1 MSIVERAL
9 QKAQSLAPGRQ
20 ADRRVAPPPVVR
32 PPREFTPVT
41 HRQMKL
47 DRTHLRAQG
56 ALPPLEHER
65 QLAEQY
71 RRIKRP
77 LVAYAQQPGEV
88 EAVATRHL
96 ILVASA
102 IPGEGKTFT
111 SINLAINLALEKDMS
126 VVLVDADIAKPH
138 VSELFGLRGERGLFD
153 ALADENLDAE
163 TLILDTDVPNLSFLP
178 AGVANDGSA
187 ELLASHRM
195 NALMQ
200 QVVARDPRRLV
211 VIDSPPLL
219 LTNESRELVNVAGQ
233 VVLVVRSAST
243 EQHAVTEAVG
253 LIPDGKNVGLIL
265 NQVDPAS
272 PDVQIYG
279 YGRYGN
285 AYPQQG
291 TTTAPSQE
299 P

>member
-9 QKAQSLAPGRQ
+9 QKAQSLVPGRQ
-20 ADRRVAPPPVVR
+20 AERRVAPPVVR
-32 PPREFTPVT
+32 PPREFPPVT

-47 DRTHLRAQG
+47 DRAHLRAQG

-77 LVAYAQQPGEV
+77 LVAYAQQPGDV

-153 ALADENLDAE
+153 ALADETIDAE
-163 TLILDTDVPNLSFLP
+163 TLIVDTDVPNLSFLP

-200 QVVARDPRRLV
+200 QVVARDPRRLI

-219 LTNESRELVNVAGQ
+219 LTNESRELVNIAGQ
-233 VVLVVRSAST
+233 VVLVVRSSST
-243 EQHAVTEAVG
+243 EQHAVTEAVS

-265 NQVDPAS
+265 NQVDPSS

-285 AYPQQG
+285 AYQQPG
-291 TTTAPSQE
+291 AAAEPSKE

>member
-20 ADRRVAPPPVVR
+20 GDRRATPPPVVR
-32 PPREFTPVT
+32 PPRDLAPVT

-47 DRTHLRAQG
+47 DRAHLRAQG

-65 QLAEQY
+65 QLSEQY

-77 LVAYAQQPGEV
+77 LVAYAQQPGDAET
-88 EAVATRHL
+88 VAARHS

-126 VVLVDADIAKPH
+126 VLLVDADVAKPH

-153 ALADENLDAE
+153 ALADEAIDAE
-163 TLILDTDVPNLSFLP
+163 TLVFDTDVPNLAFLP
-178 AGVANDGSA
+178 AGVSNDRSA

-200 QVVARDPRRLV
+200 HLIARDPRRLI

-233 VVLVVRSAST
+233 VVLVVRSSST
-243 EQHAVTEAVG
+243 EQHAVTEAVS
-253 LIPDGKNVGLIL
+253 LIPEGKNVGLVL
-265 NQVDPAS
+265 NQVDPGS
-272 PDVQIYG
+272 PDVQFYG
-279 YGRYGN
+279 YGRYGYGQ
-285 AYPQQG
+285 APQ
-291 TTTAPSQE
+291 APAPAGE
-299 P
+299 PAP